1 MKINKIVLALL
12 LITVLF
18 ISGCNSVSDFFSDV
32 LSNKPYISQLKADK
46 TFYTPSDKEIKIL
59 VKIKN
64 PTNSDY
70 SPVKLGVNYPNGTIP
85 VDQQLKEN
93 KPIELVSIKSNEEKS
108 YFVVFNIDKE
118 ITKNT
123 LEFKFAIYNY
133 ANYEFDVDP
142 IIVEFSPN
150 PSTIRWVKKYK

>member
-46 TFYTPSDKEIKIL
+46 TFYTPSDKD
-59 VKIKN
+59 

-150 PSTIRWVKKYK
+150 PSTIR